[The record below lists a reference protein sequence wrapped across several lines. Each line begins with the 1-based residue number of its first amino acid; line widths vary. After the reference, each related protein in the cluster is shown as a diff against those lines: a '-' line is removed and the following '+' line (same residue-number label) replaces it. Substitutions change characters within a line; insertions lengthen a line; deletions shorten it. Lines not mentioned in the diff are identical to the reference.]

1 MKFSDLICG
10 QEPNN
15 IITEE
20 EINITAMGQGSVRQ
34 PKNHV
39 IFFWLNDSLL
49 SCMAFL
55 LSSYFGLIKNKTDE
69 AGPPTT
75 EHQIK
80 NLTTR
85 IISASACE

>member
-20 EINITAMGQGSVRQ
+20 EININAMGQGSVRQ

-39 IFFWLNDSLL
+39 IFF
-49 SCMAFL
+49 
-55 LSSYFGLIKNKTDE
+55 
-69 AGPPTT
+69 
-75 EHQIK
+75 
-80 NLTTR
+80 
-85 IISASACE
+85 

>member
-1 MKFSDLICG
+1 MKFSNLTCD

-20 EINITAMGQGSVRQ
+20 EININAMGQGSVRQ

-49 SCMAFL
+49 SWPFYL
-55 LSSYFGLIKNKTDE
+55 VVIFWPDKEQDGR
-69 AGPPTT
+69 G
-75 EHQIK
+75 
-80 NLTTR
+80 R
-85 IISASACE
+85 ASNDWTSD

>member
-1 MKFSDLICG
+1 MKFSNLTCD

-20 EINITAMGQGSVRQ
+20 EININAMGQGSVRQ

-49 SCMAFL
+49 SWPFYLEVIFCA
-55 LSSYFGLIKNKTDE
+55 NKEQD
-69 AGPPTT
+69 G
-75 EHQIK
+75 
-80 NLTTR
+80 R
-85 IISASACE
+85 GRASNDWTSD

>member
-20 EINITAMGQGSVRQ
+20 EININAMGQESVGQ

-39 IFFWLNDSLL
+39 IFFWLNDLFTEL
-49 SCMAFL
+49 AFL

>member
-20 EINITAMGQGSVRQ
+20 EININTIGQESVRQ

-49 SCMAFL
+49 SWPFYLVVILAW
-55 LSSYFGLIKNKTDE
+55 
-69 AGPPTT
+69 
-75 EHQIK
+75 
-80 NLTTR
+80 
-85 IISASACE
+85 